1 MAKRTRQQKI
11 ISCLDKIVL
20 YGYDN
25 GIWPSLI
32 IHSVLLTVL
41 ALVCGS
47 TEPPKP
53 IAIELSFTD
62 SSNEEPIEDI
72 AVGILP
78 SLQELSSA
86 VDALSGTQNK
96 NADDSDNIPSID
108 IENIK
113 VPSVDVEQSITYVS
127 ITDIDS
133 LLTKIDIE
141 DESLSIENTQ
151 QQESSHVA
159 VSNNDAVSAIMGSL
173 QQGIDNNTK
182 IVGAAAARN
191 NSSGGDIEGRLSA
204 YGAKTGDV
212 QISLAWNTIDDVDLH
227 VKFTPGNGII
237 DSIDWTNRIGRLSNG
252 MLDIDMNA
260 NSTAISQSPVEN
272 IFWPPGSSP
281 NGFFT
286 VYIHFFR
293 SWTGN
298 QKVPVV
304 VRIKNGNKIE
314 QFTVIAQ
321 LYSNPQIVKQFSYP
335 LNRTKGF

>member
-32 IHSVLLTVL
+32 IHTVLLTVL
-41 ALVCGS
+41 ALMCGS
-47 TEPPKP
+47 IEPPKP

-62 SSNEEPIEDI
+62 SDIEEPIKDI
-72 AVGILP
+72 AVGIMP
-78 SLQELSSA
+78 SLQELSST
-86 VDALSGTQNK
+86 VDALSDAQSK
-96 NADDSDNIPSID
+96 NIDDSEDIPSAE
-108 IENIK
+108 IENIN
-113 VPSVDVEQSITYVS
+113 VPSVDTEQSITYTS
-127 ITDIDS
+127 IADIDS

-141 DESLSIENTQ
+141 NESQPIENAQ
-151 QQESSHVA
+151 QQESPNITT
-159 VSNNDAVSAIMGSL
+159 SNNNVISDIIGSL
-173 QQGIDNNTK
+173 QQGIDSNNTA
-182 IVGAAAARN
+182 VGRASRHN
-191 NSSGGDIEGRLSA
+191 NSGGDIEGRLSA

-212 QISLAWNTIDDVDLH
+212 QISLAWNTIDDIDLH

-237 DSIDWTNRIGRLSNG
+237 DNIDWTNRIGRLSNG

-260 NSTAISQSPVEN
+260 NSAAMSQSPIEN

-281 NGFFT
+281 HGFFA
-286 VYIHFFR
+286 VYVHFFR

-314 QFTVIAQ
+314 QFTVVAQ

-335 LNRTKGF
+335 LNRVKGF

>member
-11 ISCLDKIVL
+11 VSYLDKIVL

-47 TEPPKP
+47 IEPPKP

-62 SSNEEPIEDI
+62 SNFEEPIQDI
-72 AVGILP
+72 TVGILP
-78 SLQELSSA
+78 SLRELSSS
-86 VDALSGTQNK
+86 VDALSDTQTSNI
-96 NADDSDNIPSID
+96 DNTEDLPSVD
-108 IENIK
+108 IENITA
-113 VPSVDVEQSITYVS
+113 PAVDAEQSMVYAS
-127 ITDIDS
+127 ITDING
-133 LLTKIDIE
+133 LLTKIDTE
-141 DESLSIENTQ
+141 DESRPIENTQ
-151 QQESSHVA
+151 QGESPNAA
-159 VSNNDAVSAIMGSL
+159 VSSNDVISDIIGSL
-173 QQGIDNNTK
+173 QQGIDRNNK
-182 IVGAAAARN
+182 VGVAARN
-191 NSSGGDIEGRLSA
+191 NGSGGDIEGRLSA

-227 VKFTPGNGII
+227 VQFTPGNGII
-237 DSIDWTNRIGRLSNG
+237 DNIDWTNRIGRLSNG

-260 NSTAISQSPVEN
+260 NSAAMSQSPVEN

-286 VYIHFFR
+286 VYVHFFR

-314 QFTVIAQ
+314 QFTIIAQ